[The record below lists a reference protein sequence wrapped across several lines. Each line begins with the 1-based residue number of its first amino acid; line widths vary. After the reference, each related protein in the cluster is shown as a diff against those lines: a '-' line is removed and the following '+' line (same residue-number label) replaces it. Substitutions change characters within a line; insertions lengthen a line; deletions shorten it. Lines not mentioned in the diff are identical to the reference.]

1 MENPE
6 SDAFVFFGATGD
18 LAYEQIFPA
27 LQAMIQRGHFDMPII
42 GWLGPVITWW
52 RSNRRSSEND
62 LPSSWRHHNMAK
74 AYVGTARLEPT
85 GYRSPRSRRGRHVR
99 KEGQRKRGTT
109 RRSPR
114 RSVHSEGISYKPL
127 SGEIGMCL
135 RVGRMGPIKRG
146 WVETEE
152 LGPERGPL
160 G

>member
-1 MENPE
+1 
-6 SDAFVFFGATGD
+6 
-18 LAYEQIFPA
+18 
-27 LQAMIQRGHFDMPII
+27 
-42 GWLGPVITWW
+42 
-52 RSNRRSSEND
+52 
-62 LPSSWRHHNMAK
+62 MAK

-99 KEGQRKRGTT
+99 KKGQRKRGTT

-127 SGEIGMCL
+127 RGEIGMCL

-160 G
+160 GESGRSRSNGGASARNVPPHRTGNRRMQRGVRRTEANLATRGCVARAGPV